1 MPTRRRQILL
11 LAIPLVVFVAWMHW
25 WAALDFPLE
34 GEICAAPQ
42 NSCGNYN
49 VVIYSLWLLAKAL
62 DHWSA
67 LITAIAAASIALLV
81 WTFRRSSEQMWI
93 TANRFATLA
102 ERALAELAH
111 PFVGIQIV
119 RTGLKFYL
127 CKPLGNQAHPAFLED
142 GELTFHLINCGRA
155 AVTVTEMAD
164 GFVVCNSGEMPA
176 LAKIKGRNTPFGVIL
191 AANGKSRCSTRVPSD
206 GISENEWLTFAV
218 GEGDLYFG
226 GFVRFRDI
234 FDRRHISVF
243 CLKFSKSDRL
253 FKFEGDRQYNYTYEE
268 N

>member
-11 LAIPLVVFVAWMHW
+11 LAIPLVAYVAWMRW
-25 WAALDFPLE
+25 WAALGFPLE
-34 GEICAAPQ
+34 GEICAALQ

-49 VVIYSLWLLAKAL
+49 VVIYSLWLLATAL

-81 WTFRRSSEQMWI
+81 WSFRRSSEQMWI
-93 TANRFATLA
+93 TTNRFATLA

-119 RTGLKFYL
+119 RTGLKFYQ

-142 GELTFHLINCGRA
+142 GELTFHLINCGPA

-176 LAKIKGRNTPFGVIL
+176 PAKIKRRNTPFGVIL

-234 FDRRHISVF
+234 FDKRHISVF

-253 FKFEGDRQYNYTYEE
+253 FRFEGDRQYNYTYEE